1 MLMPLPSLLLFLY
14 LASVAARPAAPLM
27 LPVVLLPVKK
37 YSMKMRRPKKK
48 SPRATRSTA
57 TPMKMRTPPTTF
69 PTSMSDALLCFSF
82 PFWRLLIKG
91 RMKRSHVLI

>member
-37 YSMKMRRPKKK
+37 YSMRTRRPKKK
-48 SPRATRSTA
+48 SHRATRSTV
-57 TPMKMRTPPTTF
+57 TSMKMRTPPMMF
-69 PTSMSDALLCFSF
+69 LTSMSDALLAFSF
-82 PFWRLLIKG
+82 LFWRLLTKG
-91 RMKRSHVLI
+91 E